1 MKSSDFFTDPYI
13 LVLCSICNAYMDKLV
28 LVNIRYPYLI
38 VNIPAWNFTNIRQ
51 ASILFQLLE
60 CEPKLTIFP

>member
-1 MKSSDFFTDPYI
+1 MKSSDFFIDPYI

-38 VNIPAWNFTNIRQ
+38 VNIPA
-51 ASILFQLLE
+51 
-60 CEPKLTIFP
+60 